1 MIMEILTPQQQAAI
15 NKRGNFV
22 LTAIPGS
29 GKTFAVAKRL
39 ANIIDNEIL
48 LPHQGVLALSF
59 TNNASKEITNTF
71 FKTTKKPLKHPHYV
85 GTIDSFLHNYIFV
98 PFAHLVMG
106 NRAKQPEI
114 LTSNEFLIERYPAF
128 QRVNYKPLDV
138 SYNIDGSLTHND
150 TRFEAPMKRMM
161 HENNLVN
168 FNDVNYY
175 SLKILENKSICELI
189 IKRFPYIIVDEAQ
202 DCSDIQM
209 AIIDRLCA
217 INHQNIALVGD
228 PFQSIYEWRVAKP
241 ELFIEKCQTWEE
253 LHLSRS
259 LRSGANICNF
269 LKLFHRADRINLDSH
284 YPDLISNIYIVSVES
299 ENNYPLVVKLF
310 KQFCNT
316 LGIEITKQSSA
327 ILCGS
332 NRLASIFSGNRDKDS
347 TYLWRS
353 ANNSVISLPLRA
365 KILFNKQ
372 KYSQAFD
379 LLRKFFIYQKNNC
392 FNTNNEQDLNAVE
405 DRILIWK
412 CLSNLPGLEN
422 DLDSWI
428 LEANNLLGEYCT
440 KLDITLHSRLEKKS
454 RFRANE
460 IPDGDLYN
468 ILILNNSELHAHT
481 TEINVETIHK
491 SKGKTYEA
499 VLIPVLQRG
508 KISISKIAQIFR
520 DRELINTQSSEDK
533 RCFYV
538 ACSRPRKLLFIM
550 VPNDRALDIFEEG
563 NKITSEMLVQLT
575 CEN

>member
-1 MIMEILTPQQQAAI
+1 METQTPQQQAAI

-29 GKTFAVAKRL
+29 GKTFAVAKRI
-39 ANIIDNEIL
+39 ANIIDTEVL

-59 TNNASKEITNTF
+59 TNNAAKEIANTF
-71 FKTTKKPLKHPHYV
+71 LKTTKKPLKHPHYV
-85 GTIDSFLHNYIFV
+85 GTIDSFLNNYIFV

-106 NRAKQPEI
+106 NHTRSPEI
-114 LTSNEFLIERYPAF
+114 LTSNEFLIEMYPAF

-150 TRFEAPMKRMM
+150 TGFEASMKRMM
-161 HENNLVN
+161 YSNNLVS

-175 SLKILENKSICELI
+175 SLKILENRNICELI
-189 IKRFPYIIVDEAQ
+189 IKRFPYIIIDEAQ
-202 DCSDIQM
+202 DCSDVQM

-217 INHQNIALVGD
+217 FNHQNIALVGD

-241 ELFIEKCQTWEE
+241 ELFIEKCQAWEE

-259 LRSGANICNF
+259 LRSGTNICNF
-269 LKLFHRADRINLDSH
+269 LKRFHRVDGINLDSH
-284 YPDLISNIYIVSVES
+284 YPDLISDIYIVSVES

-310 KQFCNT
+310 KQLCNT
-316 LGIEITKQSSA
+316 LGIEITKQSAA

-332 NRLASIFSGNRDKDS
+332 NRLASIFSGNRDRDS
-347 TYLWRS
+347 AYLWRS
-353 ANNSVISLPLRA
+353 ANNSVISLPLKA
-365 KILFNKQ
+365 KILFTKQ
-372 KYSQAFD
+372 LYSDAFEI
-379 LLRKFFIYQKNNC
+379 LKRFFLFQKNNC
-392 FNTNNEQDLNAVE
+392 FTSNSEHDLNSVK

-412 CLSNLPGLEN
+412 CLSSLPGLEN

-428 LEANNLLGEYCT
+428 LEANDLIEDYCT
-440 KLDITLHSRLEKKS
+440 KLNVTFNYRLDKKS

-460 IPDGDLYN
+460 VPDGDLYN
-468 ILILNNSELHAHT
+468 ILILNNNELHTHT
-481 TEINVETIHK
+481 AEINVETIHK
-491 SKGKTYEA
+491 SKGKTYDA
-499 VLIPVLQRG
+499 VLVPVMQRG
-508 KISISKIAQIFR
+508 KITVSKITQIFR

-550 VPNDRALDIFEEG
+550 VPNDRALNIFEEY
-563 NKITSEMLVQLT
+563 NRITSEMLIQLT
-575 CEN
+575 SGD